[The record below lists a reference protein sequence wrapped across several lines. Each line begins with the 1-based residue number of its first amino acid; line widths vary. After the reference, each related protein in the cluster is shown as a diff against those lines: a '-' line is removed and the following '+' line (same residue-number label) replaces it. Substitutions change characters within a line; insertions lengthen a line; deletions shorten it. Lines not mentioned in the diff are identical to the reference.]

1 MENARYKY
9 PWNDLKKSGDTF
21 ETEKP
26 VTKFVR
32 ANITNYAK
40 RKGYKVVTRF
50 LDDGRLKVWR
60 IS

>member
-1 MENARYKY
+1 MDRSRIKY
-9 PWNDLKKSGDTF
+9 PWDSLKAAGDSF
-21 ETEKP
+21 ETVTP
-26 VTKFVR
+26 VTKYMR

-40 RKGYKVVTRF
+40 RKGYNVVTRF